1 MKKFKIFYTIII
13 FLTLMFALV
22 RFLGPCIPIC
32 IRDAAKSGIIDGF
45 KEYINLSIIN
55 TIYITIVLIL
65 NLVITL
71 NKENKLNIKWLLF
84 AIIFLELMF
93 VPIGAELLRGGF
105 AGVNEEGDLL
115 YLSNIIFY
123 IF

>member
-1 MKKFKIFYTIII
+1 MKKFKFFYAIII
-13 FLTLMFALV
+13 SLTLMLALV

-32 IRDAAKSGIIDGF
+32 IRDAAKSDVFDGF

-55 TIYITIVLIL
+55 TIFITIVLIL
-65 NLVITL
+65 NFVITL

-84 AIIFLELMF
+84 AIILLELMF

-123 IF
+123 IL

>member
-1 MKKFKIFYTIII
+1 MKKFKFFYAIII
-13 FLTLMFALV
+13 SLTLMLALV

-32 IRDAAKSGIIDGF
+32 IRDAVKSGVFDGF

-55 TIYITIVLIL
+55 TIFITIVLIL
-65 NLVITL
+65 NFVITL

-84 AIIFLELMF
+84 AIILLELMF

-123 IF
+123 IL

>member
-1 MKKFKIFYTIII
+1 MKKFKFFYAIII
-13 FLTLMFALV
+13 SLTLMLALV

-32 IRDAAKSGIIDGF
+32 IRDAAKSGVFDGF

-55 TIYITIVLIL
+55 TIFITIVLIL
-65 NLVITL
+65 NFVITL

-84 AIIFLELMF
+84 AIILLELMF

-123 IF
+123 IL